1 MNLKV
6 VVTGGGSG
14 GHIYPALAIIDGLR
28 RRIEPLDI
36 LYVGAERGLEQD
48 VVPRHQIAMATIHAK
63 GLLVSGLA
71 AKLSGAIAA
80 LRGLVESIKIL
91 RRFRPAVVVGT
102 GGYVCGPVGLAAV
115 LLGIPLVLQEQNVW
129 PGFTNRKLAPRAAL
143 VLVPYEESRENFPP
157 QTHLRVVNNP
167 VSIRITESRD
177 DARQKLG
184 IDPGATV
191 LLATG
196 GSQGAKA
203 LNQFLLSWI
212 PRLHQHQQWG
222 LLWMTGKRYYPE
234 IKNALSSM
242 SYDPKRIQVVEYFYE
257 IQRYLLASDV
267 FLGRAGAMSLEDC
280 AAFGLP
286 AILVPSPNVSEDHQT
301 RNAEVFVKRGAGFLL
316 PEPDLMSQGG
326 RIIEQVLTDQDL
338 RGRMALSVRALYNP
352 EAEAEMVQAI
362 VQVAKGQGV

>member
-1 MNLKV
+1 MELKV

-14 GHIYPALAIIDGLR
+14 GHIYPALAIVDGLKR
-28 RRIEPLDI
+28 RVESLDV
-36 LYVGAERGLEQD
+36 LYIGAQQGLEQD
-48 VVPRHQIAMATIHAK
+48 VVPRHQIALATIHAK
-63 GLLVSGLA
+63 GLLVSGFA
-71 AKLSGAIAA
+71 AKLSGVIAA
-80 LRGLVESIKIL
+80 LRGLSESIKIL
-91 RRFRPAVVVGT
+91 RKFRPAVVVGT
-102 GGYVCGPVGLAAV
+102 GGYVCGPVGMAAV
-115 LLGIPLVLQEQNVW
+115 LLGIPLILQEQNVW
-129 PGFTNRKLAPRAAL
+129 PGFTNRKLAPKAAL

-157 QTHLRVVNNP
+157 HTRLRVINNP

-184 IDPGATV
+184 IEPGTTV

-203 LNQFLLSWI
+203 LNQFLLSWL
-212 PRLHQHQQWG
+212 PRLREHPEWG
-222 LLWMTGKRYYPE
+222 LLWMTGKRYYAE
-234 IKNALSSM
+234 VRDALSSM

-301 RNAEVFVKRGAGFLL
+301 RNAQVFVKRGAGFLV
-316 PEPDLMSQGG
+316 PEPELMADGAG
-326 RIIEQVLTDQDL
+326 IIERILTDQDL
-338 RGRMALSVRALYNP
+338 RGRMAASVRALYNP
-352 EAEAEMVQAI
+352 QAEAEMVEAI